1 MPVESATPVGSESV
15 ESVFPALE
23 ALLPLV
29 QKPIQYV
36 GGELNAQ
43 TKDWASCDVRWALM
57 YPDAYEVG
65 LPNQGV
71 QILYEVLNEQAG
83 VLAERTYSVWPDLEA
98 LMRQHGVPQ
107 FTVDGHRP
115 VAAFD
120 VLGVS
125 FSTELGYT
133 NLLTALDLAGIPLE
147 ARDRTDEHPIVLVG
161 GHAAFNPEPISDF
174 VDAAIVGDG
183 EQAVLAASLLIRAWK
198 AEGRPGGREGLLL
211 SLARTGGVYVPA
223 FYDVDYLPDG
233 RIQRVAPNR
242 PGVPWRVSKHTVMDL
257 DEWPYPKTPLVPLAE
272 TVHERMS
279 VEIFRGCTR
288 GCRFCQ
294 AGMITRPVRERSIT
308 GIGQMVEQGLAATGF
323 EEVGLLSLS
332 SADHSE
338 IAEVAKGLADRYEGT
353 NTGLSL
359 PSTRVDAFN
368 IDLANEL
375 SRNGRRSGLTF
386 APEGGSER
394 IRKVINKMVTE
405 QDLINT
411 VTAAYGAGWRQVKLY
426 FMCGLPTETD
436 EDVLQIAQ
444 LAREVIRTGRKVT
457 GTRDIRCTV
466 SIGGFVPKPHTP
478 FQWAAQLDH
487 EGTDARLAKLR
498 DAIRGDRE
506 VGKAIGFR
514 YHDGR
519 PGIVEGL
526 LSRGDRRIGKV
537 IRQVWADGGRF
548 DGWSEHFS
556 FDRWMAAAE
565 VGLAGTG
572 VDVGWYT
579 TREREYA
586 EVLPWDHIDSG
597 LDKDWLWEDWQDSIS
612 EGEVEDCRWT
622 PCYDCGVCPQ
632 LDTQIQIGPT
642 GVKLLPLEIIPGAQV
657 LAR

>member
-1 MPVESATPVGSESV
+1 
-15 ESVFPALE
+15 
-23 ALLPLV
+23 
-29 QKPIQYV
+29 
-36 GGELNAQ
+36 
-43 TKDWASCDVRWALM
+43 
-57 YPDAYEVG
+57 

-71 QILYEVLNEQAG
+71 MILYEVLNERPD
-83 VLAERTYSVWPDLEA
+83 VLAERTYAVWPDLEK
-98 LMRQHGVPQ
+98 LMREHGVPQ

-115 VAAFD
+115 VGAFD
-120 VLGVS
+120 LFGIS

-133 NLLTALDLAGIPLE
+133 NMLTALDLAGIPLDAA
-147 ARDRTDEHPIVLVG
+147 ARDESHPIVVAG
-161 GHAAFNPEPISDF
+161 GHAAFNPD
-174 VDAAIVGDG
+174 VAVVGDG
-183 EQAVLAASLLIRAWK
+183 EQAVLTISELVKGWK
-198 AEGRPGGREGLLL
+198 AAGRPGGRTGLLL
-211 SLARTGGVYVPA
+211 QLAATGGVYVPQ
-223 FYDVDYLPDG
+223 FYDVSYLPDG

-257 DEWPYPKTPLVPLAE
+257 DDWPYPKQPLVPLAE

-308 GIGQMVEQGLAATGF
+308 GIGEMVERGLAATGF

-338 IAEVAKGLADRYEGT
+338 IAPLTKQLADRYEGT

-405 QDLINT
+405 DDLVRT
-411 VTAAYGAGWRQVKLY
+411 VAAAYSNGWRQVKLY

-436 EDVLQIAQ
+436 EDVLQIAE
-444 LAREVIRTGRKVT
+444 LAKRVIEVGRQAS
-457 GTRDIRCTV
+457 GSRDVRCTV

-478 FQWAAQLDH
+478 FQWAGQTDH
-487 EGTDARLAKLR
+487 ETVDARLYKLR
-498 DAIRGDRE
+498 DAIRSDRRFS
-506 VGKAIGFR
+506 KAIGFR

-526 LSRGDRRIGKV
+526 LSRGDRRVGAV
-537 IRQVWADGGRF
+537 IRAVWAAGGRF

-556 FDRWMAAAE
+556 YDRWMAAAE
-565 VGLAGTG
+565 GGLTG
-572 VDVGWYT
+572 LPVDVDWYT
-579 TREREYA
+579 TREREFG
-586 EVLPWDHIDSG
+586 EVLPWDHLDSG
-597 LDKDWLWEDWQDSIS
+597 LDKDWLWEDWQDSLA

-622 PCYDCGVCPQ
+622 PCFDCGVCPQ
-632 LDTQIQIGPT
+632 LGTHIQIGPT
-642 GVKLLPLEIIPGAQV
+642 GRTLLPVTPLEPSPQG
-657 LAR
+657 